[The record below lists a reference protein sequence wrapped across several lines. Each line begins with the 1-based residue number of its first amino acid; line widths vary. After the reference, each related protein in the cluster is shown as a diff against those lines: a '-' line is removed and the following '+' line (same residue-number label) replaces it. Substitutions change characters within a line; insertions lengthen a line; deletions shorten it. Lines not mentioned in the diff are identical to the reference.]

1 MEEIGEARTFEELEA
16 DFSAIL
22 DDEARKAALT
32 EDDLEALFDEVHDV
46 ATLAEDQESVKKPL
60 DTGFFFFDMLAQD
73 RPEISGKCE
82 LIKMEIL
89 RLKNELLP
97 HVMRELKELKNLSD
111 KKDE

>member
-1 MEEIGEARTFEELEA
+1 MEGIKETRTFEELEA

-22 DDEARKAALT
+22 DDEVRKAALS
-32 EDDLEALFDEVHDV
+32 EDDLEALFDEVHDI
-46 ATLAEDQESVKKPL
+46 ATLAEDEESVKKPL
-60 DTGFFFFDMLAQD
+60 DTGFFFFDMLGQD

-97 HVMRELKELKNLSD
+97 HVMRELKELKNLTD
-111 KKDE
+111 NKND